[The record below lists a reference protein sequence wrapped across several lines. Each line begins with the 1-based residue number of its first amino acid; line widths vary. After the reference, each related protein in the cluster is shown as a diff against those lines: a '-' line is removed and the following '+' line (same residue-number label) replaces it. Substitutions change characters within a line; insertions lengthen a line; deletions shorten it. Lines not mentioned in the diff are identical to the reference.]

1 MPIYLNVIT
10 RQAMKISSVET
21 LYCSAGWRNLSF
33 LKVST
38 DAGLV
43 GWAEFPENHI
53 NGVLSPLVRH
63 LGQQLIGEDPR
74 RVQPLVDHLRRAS
87 WGVPFGAVARS
98 IGALEN
104 ALVDIKA
111 KSLDVPAYE
120 LIGGMIRDRIR
131 MYWSHCGS
139 YHVTNWKDLGV
150 PRITS
155 LDDVKALGRKV
166 KESGYHA
173 LKTNLMMF
181 DKAEPYMYRPGFAG
195 GSGDPDRN
203 PTRAAITAA
212 VDQMTAFREGAGADI
227 GIKLDINFNFRP
239 EGYLRMARAL
249 EPLDLDWLEI
259 DNFSAAAVAQVRR
272 GSRIP
277 IASCETLSGCRQLRP
292 YLEQEAVDV
301 AIIDVPWNGILES
314 MRMAALADAFEINVA
329 THNFCG
335 PIATLMSAHFC
346 AAVPNFRVMEMD
358 VVQVPWT
365 NDLIT
370 QAPVIED
377 GHMRLPAGPG
387 WGADINEE
395 ALKAHPP
402 VTTKH

>member
-1 MPIYLNVIT
+1 
-10 RQAMKISSVET
+10 
-21 LYCSAGWRNLSF
+21 
-33 LKVST
+33 
-38 DAGLV
+38 
-43 GWAEFPENHI
+43 
-53 NGVLSPLVRH
+53 
-63 LGQQLIGEDPR
+63 
-74 RVQPLVDHLRRAS
+74 
-87 WGVPFGAVARS
+87 
-98 IGALEN
+98 
-104 ALVDIKA
+104 
-111 KSLDVPAYE
+111 
-120 LIGGMIRDRIR
+120 
-131 MYWSHCGS
+131 
-139 YHVTNWKDLGV
+139 
-150 PRITS
+150 
-155 LDDVKALGRKV
+155 
-166 KESGYHA
+166 
-173 LKTNLMMF
+173 
-181 DKAEPYMYRPGFAG
+181 MYRPGFAG

-203 PTRAAITAA
+203 PTRAAIAAA

-301 AIIDVPWNGILES
+301 TIIDVPWNGILES

-335 PIATLMSAHFC
+335 PIATLISAHFC

-370 QAPVIED
+370 RAPVIED

-402 VTTKH
+402 VATKH

>member
-1 MPIYLNVIT
+1 
-10 RQAMKISSVET
+10 MKISAVET
-21 LYCSAGWRNLSF
+21 LYCNAGWRNLSF
-33 LKVST
+33 LKIST
-38 DAGLV
+38 DAGIV

-53 NGVLSPLVRH
+53 NEVLSPLVRH
-63 LGQQLIGEDPR
+63 LGAQLVGEDPR
-74 RVQPLVDHLRRAS
+74 RVQPLIDRLRRS
-87 WGVPFGAVARS
+87 TWGVPFGAVGRAT
-98 IGALEN
+98 GALEN

-111 KSLDVPAYE
+111 KSLGVPVYE
-120 LIGGMIRDRIR
+120 LIGGMMREQIR

-150 PRITS
+150 PRIKS
-155 LDDVKALGRKV
+155 LDDVKTLGRQV

-181 DKAEPYMYRPGFAG
+181 DRQEPYMYRPGFAG

-203 PTRAAITAA
+203 PTRAAISAA
-212 VDQMTAFREGAGADI
+212 VDQMTAFREGAGPGI
-227 GIKLDINFNFRP
+227 GLKLDINFNFRT
-239 EGYLRMARAL
+239 EGFLRMAHAL

-259 DNFSAAAVAQVRR
+259 DNFDAKAVAQVRR
-272 GSRIP
+272 GSKIP
-277 IASCETLSGCRQLRP
+277 IASCETLSGRRQLRP
-292 YLEQEAVDV
+292 YLEEQAVDV
-301 AIIDVPWNGILES
+301 VIIDVPWNGILEA
-314 MRMAALADAFEINVA
+314 MRMAALADAFEVNVA

-370 QAPVIED
+370 RAPTID
-377 GHMRLPAGPG
+377 NGHMRLPDGPG
-387 WGADINEE
+387 WGADVDEA

-402 VTTKH
+402 VAAKH